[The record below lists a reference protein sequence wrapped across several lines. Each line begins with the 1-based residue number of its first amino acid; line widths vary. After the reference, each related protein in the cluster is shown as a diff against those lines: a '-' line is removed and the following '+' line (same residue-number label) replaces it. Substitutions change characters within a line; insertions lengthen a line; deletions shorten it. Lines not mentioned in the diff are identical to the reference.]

1 MDINIE
7 KLNAAVQDLR
17 GMLKDG
23 LLATDIWDR
32 ASGLSLAGLNPQPA
46 AVALFTDM
54 TNSLTSALSDSGFPG
69 LKRYYFLDL
78 EGDHTVMIIRHG
90 NDLLQGM
97 LLNSQKVN
105 LGMLLAIA
113 MPKMLTAVE
122 KARG

>member
-1 MDINIE
+1 MDINVE
-7 KLNAAVQDLR
+7 KLDKAVQDLKS
-17 GMLKDG
+17 MLKDG

-32 ASGLSLAGLNPQPA
+32 SSGLSLAGFNPQPA

-54 TNSLTSALSDSGFPG
+54 TNTLAGALSESGFPG

-90 NDLLQGM
+90 PDLLQGL
-97 LLNSQKVN
+97 LLNSQIVN
-105 LGMLLAIA
+105 LGTLLAIA
-113 MPKMLTAVE
+113 MPKMLAAVE